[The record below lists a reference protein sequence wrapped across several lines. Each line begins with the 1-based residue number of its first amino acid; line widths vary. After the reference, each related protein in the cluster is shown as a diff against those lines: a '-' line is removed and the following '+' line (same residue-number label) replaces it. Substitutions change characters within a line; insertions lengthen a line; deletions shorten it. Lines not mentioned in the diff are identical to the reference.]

1 MKKLILLASV
11 ALCVFMF
18 SSCEKGSK
26 GQLLDP
32 NAMISI
38 RPAAGVPSGK
48 AETNPEHW
56 SAERI
61 VRQVNGIYFQNN
73 ILDPGATY
81 GRGFGPQQRDLE
93 NMRLL
98 MFGTDIIDQGGYYVT
113 SFIEGENVLLVY
125 IIPSV
130 IAPLIDTVAYVPNSV
145 LRKAQVEIKAAYDA
159 GDYTTCY
166 SLFDKAFT
174 FIPITGAEWLALKAK
189 GEN

>member
-1 MKKLILLASV
+1 MKKFLLLASIT
-11 ALCVFMF
+11 LCVSIL
-18 SSCEKGSK
+18 SSCQKDNK
-26 GQLLDP
+26 GQLDP

-61 VRQVNGIYFQNN
+61 VRQVNGLYFWNRALQP
-73 ILDPGATY
+73 LTSVS
-81 GRGFGPQQRDLE
+81 RGFGQQQRDLE

-98 MFGTDIIDQGGYYVT
+98 MFGTDIIDQGGHY
-113 SFIEGENVLLVY
+113 SPMFIEGEDMLLVY
-125 IIPSV
+125 IVENITMTT
-130 IAPLIDTVAYVPNSV
+130 IDTVAYIPNSV
-145 LRKAQVEIKAAYDA
+145 LRKTQVEIKAAYDA

>member
-1 MKKLILLASV
+1 MKKFILLASV
-11 ALCVFMF
+11 ALCLSIFV
-18 SSCEKGSK
+18 SCQKDNK
-26 GQLLDP
+26 GQLDP

-61 VRQVNGIYFQNN
+61 VREVNGIYFQNN

-81 GRGFGPQQRDLE
+81 SRGFGPQQRDLE

-98 MFGTDIIDQGGYYVT
+98 MFGTDIIDQGGYYVS

-145 LRKAQVEIKAAYDA
+145 LRKTQVEIKAAYDA